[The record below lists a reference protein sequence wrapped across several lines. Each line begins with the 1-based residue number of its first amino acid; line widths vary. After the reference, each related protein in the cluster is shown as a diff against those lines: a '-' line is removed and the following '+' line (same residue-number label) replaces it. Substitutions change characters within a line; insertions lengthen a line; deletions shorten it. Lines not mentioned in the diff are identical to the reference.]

1 MKKIVL
7 GFFVCLA
14 LFVSVS
20 AVQADQS
27 DREVVVYFFWG
38 EGCPHC
44 SHEKPFLDEMKTKY
58 PGLVVK
64 DYEVWHNVENKELYR
79 KMSAAYGEATGSVPV
94 TFVDFRSWI
103 GFNEEKSKEIAEAI
117 GQCMQFG
124 CLDPADLAARA
135 PETSSAGEPLMTLA
149 TSSEYPASQHP
160 EILSKPKQEG
170 STKET
175 LPLLGVVD
183 TARISLPILT
193 VVLAGL
199 DGFNPCAFFV
209 LLMLLSLMVH
219 AQSRMKMLIVGG
231 VFVFFS
237 GFIYFLFMAAW
248 LNLFMVT
255 GRVSVITTIAGL
267 IALVVAGINIKDYFF
282 FKQGVS
288 LTISEKAQASL
299 LAKMRELI
307 RTGSTGALVV
317 GTAVLAVMANL
328 YELLCTAGFPMV
340 FTRALTLQQLPTA
353 QYYLYLV
360 LYSVI
365 YVIPLLVIVLVFAF
379 TLGSRKLTEEEGRIL
394 KLVSGLMMLGLG
406 AILVVRPQL
415 LNNVF
420 MSVGLITGVVA
431 LSAGLIWI
439 NRRMAPLS
447 KEGHAK

>member
-1 MKKIVL
+1 MIRKI
-7 GFFVCLA
+7 FFVFLVSFA
-14 LFVSVS
+14 LLWGAGLSRAEEPS
-20 AVQADQS
+20 
-27 DREVVVYFFWG
+27 RKVVVHFFWG
-38 EGCPHC
+38 QGCPHC
-44 SHEKPFLDEMKTKY
+44 EHEKPFLESLKTKY

-64 DYEVWHNVENKELYR
+64 DYEVWHDVGNKEIYQ
-79 KMSAAYGEATGSVPV
+79 KMSAAYGLTSGSVPA
-94 TFVDFRSWI
+94 TFIDIKSWI
-103 GFNEEKSKEIAEAI
+103 GYNDEKAKEIEETV
-117 GQCMQFG
+117 GQCRQFA
-124 CLDPADLAARA
+124 CLDPADLMSRA
-135 PETSSAGEPLMTLA
+135 QSVGETAEPLMTLA
-149 TSSEYPASQHP
+149 TSPAAP
-160 EILSKPKQEG
+160 KKTELPRKPQQEE

-219 AQSRMKMLIVGG
+219 AQSRMRMLIVGG

-237 GFIYFLFMAAW
+237 GFVYFLFMAAW

-267 IALVVAGINIKDYFF
+267 IALAVAGINIKDYFF
-282 FKQGVS
+282 FKQGLS

-307 RTGSTGALVV
+307 RTGSMGALVA
-317 GTAVLAVMANL
+317 GTVALAVMANL

-340 FTRALTLQQLPTA
+340 FTRALTLQKLPTA

-360 LYSVI
+360 LYNII
-365 YVIPLLVIVLVFAF
+365 YVIPLLVIVLVFAA

-394 KLVSGLMMLGLG
+394 KLISGLMMLGLG
-406 AILVVRPQL
+406 AVLVIRPQL
-415 LNNVF
+415 LNNIFVS
-420 MSVGLITGVVA
+420 MGLVLGVVA
-431 LSAGLIWI
+431 TGGGIVWLSRKAMRPEKGDHAG
-439 NRRMAPLS
+439 
-447 KEGHAK
+447 